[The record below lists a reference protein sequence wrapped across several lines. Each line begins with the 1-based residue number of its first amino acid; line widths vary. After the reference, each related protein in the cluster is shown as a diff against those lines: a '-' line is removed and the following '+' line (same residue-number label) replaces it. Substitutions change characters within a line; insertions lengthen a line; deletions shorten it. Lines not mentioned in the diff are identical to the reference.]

1 MSNPPLPADR
11 RHLRVS
17 DADRDQV
24 AEVLRDAA
32 GQGRLTLDELDQRL
46 ENAYAAKTYADLETV
61 TRDLPAP
68 GTAASAGT
76 APGTTTG
83 FPGARVG
90 GTPGS
95 KVSVAIMS
103 EARRS
108 GQWVVPDVYV
118 AVAFMGSVVL
128 DLRQARFS
136 QREVTIHAYTLMGGI
151 SVILPEDIEADVS
164 GIAFMG
170 GFDQRASGPGA
181 PGAPRVKV
189 IGFAFM
195 GGVDVRRRPP
205 KKRDR
210 NGRGQSRWIGA
221 SRRRSKTDG

>member
-1 MSNPPLPADR
+1 MTDPPLPADR
-11 RHLRVS
+11 RHMRIS

-24 AEVLRDAA
+24 AEMLREAA

-46 ENAYAAKTYADLETV
+46 EHAYAAKTYADLEPV
-61 TRDLPAP
+61 TRDLPAA
-68 GTAASAGT
+68 GSAGL
-76 APGTTTG
+76 APAGMAG
-83 FPGARVG
+83 FPDARVG

-95 KVSVAIMS
+95 KISVAVMS

-108 GQWVVPDVYV
+108 GPWVVPGTYV
-118 AVAFMGSVVL
+118 AVAFMGGVVL

-136 QREVTIHAYTLMGGI
+136 EREVTIQAYAFMGGVN
-151 SVILPEDIEADVS
+151 VIVPEDVEVDVS

-170 GFDQRASGPGA
+170 GFDHRASGPGA

-189 IGFAFM
+189 MGFAFM
-195 GGVDVRRRPP
+195 GGVDVRRKPP

-210 NGRGQSRWIGA
+210 NDAGPLERNHRPPIE
-221 SRRRSKTDG
+221 D